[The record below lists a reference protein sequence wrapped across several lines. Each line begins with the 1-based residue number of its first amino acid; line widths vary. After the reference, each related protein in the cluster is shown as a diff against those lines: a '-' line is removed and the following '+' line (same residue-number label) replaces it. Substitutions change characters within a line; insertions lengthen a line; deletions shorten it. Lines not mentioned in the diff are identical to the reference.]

1 MRLNSISKKAVV
13 TGGAGFIGSHITE
26 EMVRRGWRVII
37 IDDLSSGKIENVQH
51 LLKES
56 QVDFVRGSISD
67 LPLLQN
73 LFAGADYIFHEAAIA
88 SVPAS
93 IDNPPAAHE
102 VNITG
107 SLNVLLAARDNK
119 VQKVVC
125 ASSAAVYGN
134 DPILPKEESMLPD
147 PQSPYAVTKLAME
160 YYCRVFLQVYH
171 LPTVC
176 LRYFNVFGP
185 RQNPNSDYAAVIPK
199 FVQKVKAG
207 QPPLIFGDGE
217 QSRDFI
223 FVNDVA
229 AANLLA
235 AESQAVG
242 VFNIASGQ
250 RVNLNQL
257 AQIIIELSGNKN
269 LHPVYGNERQGD
281 IKHSLADIRRAGSFG
296 FHPQYGLREGLKELI

>member
-1 MRLNSISKKAVV
+1 MGINSISKKAVV
-13 TGGAGFIGSHITE
+13 TGGAGFIGSHIAE
-26 EMVRRGWRVII
+26 EMVKRGWTVII
-37 IDDLSSGKIENVQH
+37 IDDLSSGKMENIQQLV
-51 LLKES
+51 KGPR
-56 QVDFVRGSISD
+56 VDFVRSSISD
-67 LPLLQN
+67 LPLLQK
-73 LFAGADYIFHEAAIA
+73 LFTGADYVFHEAAIA

-93 IDNPPAAHE
+93 IDNPHAAHE
-102 VNITG
+102 VNVTG

-134 DPILPKEESMLPD
+134 DPILPKEESMNPD

-185 RQNPNSDYAAVIPK
+185 RQNPYSDYAAVIPK

-207 QPPLIFGDGE
+207 RPPLIFGDGE

-223 FVNDVA
+223 FINDVV

-235 AESQAVG
+235 AESQAAG

-257 AQIIIELSGNKN
+257 AQIIIDLSGNKS
-269 LHPVYGNERQGD
+269 LRPIYEKERPGD

-296 FHPQYGLREGLKELI
+296 FHPQYGLMEGLKELI